1 MQTLRNFFSS
11 PLRSAAVTFI
21 VTVVVCACVF
31 WAIYDSSNRIIP
43 FADAVMIAS
52 EDAGFD
58 EFSVTEC
65 TGDLDCSADGSRY
78 YVVQFKG
85 PDQNAYT
92 YYVDAKDGGVITSP
106 EPL

>member
-1 MQTLRNFFSS
+1 MQTLRLFFSS

-21 VTVVVCACVF
+21 VTAAICACVF

-52 EDAGFD
+52 EEAGFD
-58 EFSVTEC
+58 ESSVTEC
-65 TGDLDCSADGSRY
+65 TGDLDCAADGSRY

-85 PDQNAYT
+85 PDQNDYT
-92 YYVDAKDGGVITSP
+92 YYVDARDGRMISP
-106 EPL
+106 A